1 MSWLQSETF
10 CRRLVLKH
18 ERTANP
24 FKTKLCFVVWTWL
37 SCIALYALRARE
49 TIQNVINECRFFE
62 EEATQDDTQRVISFE
77 TSDIIN
83 VKSYKILVLVVL
95 HNSSIAGQ
103 LLRAS
108 IMHSSSMAQQSTM
121 MFLLCIMNYPELEL
135 PLFIKRLGKTNI
147 EMPPAQGET
156 GEKLMWRLY
165 IHTMKK
171 SLGSNETLL
180 MLFL

>member
-1 MSWLQSETF
+1 MRCVREKQFRMSLMNVVS
-10 CRRLVLKH
+10 LKRKPH
-18 ERTANP
+18 RM
-24 FKTKLCFVVWTWL
+24 
-37 SCIALYALRARE
+37 I
-49 TIQNVINECRFFE
+49 
-62 EEATQDDTQRVISFE
+62 QRVIAFE

-83 VKSYKILVLVVL
+83 VKSYKILVLVML

-108 IMHSSSMAQQSTM
+108 IMHYSSMAQQCTV

-135 PLFIKRLGKTNI
+135 PLFIKRLRKANI

-156 GEKLMWRLY
+156 GEILMWRLY

-171 SLGSNETLL
+171 SSGPNETLL